1 MKSNLIDTLKAFAIV
16 FGGLA
21 AAIGLAAMLYTGQ

>member
-1 MKSNLIDTLKAFAIV
+1 MKSNLIDTIKALVIV

-21 AAIGLAAMLYTGQ
+21 AAIGMAAWLYTGQ